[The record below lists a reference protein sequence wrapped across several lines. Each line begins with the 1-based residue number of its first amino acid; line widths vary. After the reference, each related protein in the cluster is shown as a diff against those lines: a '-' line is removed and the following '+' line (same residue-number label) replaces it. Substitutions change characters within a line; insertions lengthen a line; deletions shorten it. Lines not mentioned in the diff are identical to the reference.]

1 MTLASFVKSQT
12 VRQGPLEALK
22 RVDEA
27 GYVQIFH
34 KRRPRG
40 FDVDPE
46 TAIDIAKTGY
56 VSVVEPGENVVFEK
70 VAVAKASQ
78 GNLRGVPV
86 TRSNLGVPFGR
97 HIDGRARVRE
107 FRFGSSGSASAVS
120 LYASIG
126 A

>member
-1 MTLASFVKSQT
+1 MVIL
-12 VRQGPLEALK
+12 
-22 RVDEA
+22 
-27 GYVQIFH
+27 
-34 KRRPRG
+34 

-46 TAIDIAKTGY
+46 TAIDLAKTGY

-86 TRSNLGVPFGR
+86 TRGNLGVPFGR

-120 LYASIG
+120 LYCEGPSKKPPKSPHTG
-126 A
+126 DLVTG